1 MEHVLWNIGHDLIIE
16 DIVRAQGS
24 YLYDSDDRR
33 YIDFESGVWCTP
45 LGHSHPVINQT
56 VKAQLDRISH
66 TGYCYAHPAT
76 KEAAK
81 EILNVT
87 GLPGGKCVF
96 LSSGSEAVEFGVQ
109 VLRKL
114 AGKPLLLTL
123 VDSFLGSYGSA
134 SKKKA
139 DEWHLLDWSL
149 CSTCSQPEQCS
160 PQCRVF
166 LDIPFAKIGG
176 FVFEPGNSS
185 GQVRFPPEAFIKH
198 LVEITRCNGGF
209 VQANEITTGIGRTGE
224 WFGFQHYDIQ
234 PDIVSM
240 GKGLGNGY
248 PVSSIA
254 MSPEIIGK
262 LQQISFYY
270 SQSHINDPLGCS
282 AARAVIAV
290 INQEKLIE
298 RSKKL
303 GKKILNELTEI
314 CRHYNFVREVRGRG
328 LMIAIEF
335 LPAHDINPA
344 ALVYRELLNR
354 GFIIARRPGLNILR
368 VDPPLNVDENDIK
381 GFLDNFNQV
390 LKGIE

>member
-1 MEHVLWNIGHDLIIE
+1 
-16 DIVRAQGS
+16 
-24 YLYDSDDRR
+24 
-33 YIDFESGVWCTP
+33 
-45 LGHSHPVINQT
+45 
-56 VKAQLDRISH
+56 
-66 TGYCYAHPAT
+66 
-76 KEAAK
+76 
-81 EILNVT
+81 
-87 GLPGGKCVF
+87 
-96 LSSGSEAVEFGVQ
+96 
-109 VLRKL
+109 
-114 AGKPLLLTL
+114 
-123 VDSFLGSYGSA
+123 
-134 SKKKA
+134 
-139 DEWHLLDWSL
+139 
-149 CSTCSQPEQCS
+149 
-160 PQCRVF
+160 
-166 LDIPFAKIGG
+166 
-176 FVFEPGNSS
+176 
-185 GQVRFPPEAFIKH
+185 
-198 LVEITRCNGGF
+198 VEITRCNGGF

-234 PDIVSM
+234 PDIISM